1 MNGNAMN
8 INDDSP
14 DSQMVKLIRD
24 IKNNDAFGANGQ
36 DMRGQLLNR
45 LQNILPLFN
54 NLEEVN
60 TENHGILPKREYFEL
75 WKRDLDAYL
84 DQRYMGENGIIDLD
98 GLAESIVN
106 EAYNSIEHYLNNP
119 EGGRRSRRS
128 RHSRK
133 TRKAHKKRKT
143 SRSRKH
149 SHRHRRN

>member
-1 MNGNAMN
+1 MN

-14 DSQMVKLIRD
+14 DSQMVKVIRD

-75 WKRDLDAYL
+75 WKRDLDWYL
-84 DQRYMGENGIIDLD
+84 DQRYRFENGIVDLD

-106 EAYNSIEHYLNNP
+106 ETYNIIEQYINNP
-119 EGGRRSRRS
+119 QGGRRRRRGRKSRK
-128 RHSRK
+128 SRK
-133 TRKAHKKRKT
+133 TRK
-143 SRSRKH
+143 SRSK
-149 SHRHRRN
+149 SHRRRN

>member
-1 MNGNAMN
+1 MN

-14 DSQMVKLIRD
+14 DSQMVKVIRD

-75 WKRDLDAYL
+75 WKRDLDWYL
-84 DQRYMGENGIIDLD
+84 DQRYRFENGIVDLD

-106 EAYNSIEHYLNNP
+106 ETYNIIEQYINNP
-119 EGGRRSRRS
+119 QGGRRRRRGRKSRK
-128 RHSRK
+128 SRK
-133 TRKAHKKRKT
+133 TRKN
-143 SRSRKH
+143 RSK
-149 SHRHRRN
+149 SHRRRN

>member
-14 DSQMVKLIRD
+14 DSQMVKVIRD

-75 WKRDLDAYL
+75 WKRDLDWYL
-84 DQRYMGENGIIDLD
+84 DQRYRFENGIVDLD

-106 EAYNSIEHYLNNP
+106 ETYNIIEQYINNP
-119 EGGRRSRRS
+119 QGGRRRRRGRKSRK
-128 RHSRK
+128 SRK
-133 TRKAHKKRKT
+133 TRK
-143 SRSRKH
+143 SRSK
-149 SHRHRRN
+149 SHRRRN